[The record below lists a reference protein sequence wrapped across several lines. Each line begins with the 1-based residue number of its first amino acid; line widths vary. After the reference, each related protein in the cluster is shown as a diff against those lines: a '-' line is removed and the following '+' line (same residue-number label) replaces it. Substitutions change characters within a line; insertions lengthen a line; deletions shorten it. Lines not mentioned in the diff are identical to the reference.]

1 MVKYTLAIVEATLCV
16 IWIVAYRTDD
26 GKPWVLPSVRS
37 VEKQIAE
44 DVNLDH
50 EYLPIS
56 GLRDY
61 RDSGLK
67 FLLGDNSS
75 AIVANRVRYKLQI
88 AK

>member
-1 MVKYTLAIVEATLCV
+1 MVKYTLAMVEAMLFA
-16 IWIVAYRTDD
+16 ILIVAYRTDD

-67 FLLGDNSS
+67 LLLGDNSS
-75 AIVANRVRYKLQI
+75 AIVANKVRYKL
-88 AK
+88 KMTK